1 MNKSPIN
8 ILTGGLKGGSAAQ
21 QVEQDLELLASVLLT
36 PELLFDI

>member
-8 ILTGGLKGGSAAQ
+8 ILTRNLKGGSAVQ